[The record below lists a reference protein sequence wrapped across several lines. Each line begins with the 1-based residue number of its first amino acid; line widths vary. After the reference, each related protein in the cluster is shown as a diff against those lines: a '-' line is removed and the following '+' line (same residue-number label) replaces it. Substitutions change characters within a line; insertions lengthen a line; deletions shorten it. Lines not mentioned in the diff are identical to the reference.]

1 MFCVLWEFDLLDL
14 DISGTGG
21 VQSPTTGTSIPTSSH
36 VLPNWACG
44 DVLRAVVVSKPK
56 RGKETDKP
64 PRLEQRSCRANSFSY
79 PPPTAK
85 AVKGVAVGW

>member
-21 VQSPTTGTSIPTSSH
+21 VQSPTTGTSIPTFSH
-36 VLPNWACG
+36 GLPSWACG

-64 PRLEQRSCRANSFSY
+64 PRFLNAR
-79 PPPTAK
+79 
-85 AVKGVAVGW
+85 VGLIALVIHRLPLKQ